1 VAAWLKRRPFAG
13 CPAAKSLHPNIW
25 EQEIKGNTGIIFF
38 SGYWHRHSDGPNVA
52 TGNHIDLWNGN
63 RLTMSGVN
71 DTLATIGRFMFGRQS
86 IAADTDFGYSDLH
99 NANEILFW
107 EVK

>member
-1 VAAWLKRRPFAG
+1 
-13 CPAAKSLHPNIW
+13 
-25 EQEIKGNTGIIFF
+25 
-38 SGYWHRHSDGPNVA
+38 
-52 TGNHIDLWNGN
+52 
-63 RLTMSGVN
+63 MSGVN